1 VADTDGR
8 KRITGRAEGR
18 RKGDSEKRE
27 GREVLGQKKEEER
40 KIHRRG

>member
-1 VADTDGR
+1 MDESGQSRTMGRADGR
-8 KRITGRAEGR
+8 RE
-18 RKGDSEKRE
+18 GDSDKRE